1 MILKMNRIIEYFE
14 RTLIIYLSIGL
25 ITLLVVLLD
34 PTIKFTILQSTLLF
48 CVSSL
53 LGNFIYDE
61 IIKLIKGE

>member
-1 MILKMNRIIEYFE
+1 MVLKMDRIIEYFE

-34 PTIKFTILQSTLLF
+34 PKIKFTILQSTLLF
-48 CVSSL
+48 CVSGL

>member
-1 MILKMNRIIEYFE
+1 MVLKMNRIIEYFE

-25 ITLLVVLLD
+25 ITLLVILLD

-48 CVSSL
+48 YVSGL